1 MSEQQRH
8 LGFKVLGLCALS
20 LLASPGVQAQAQ
32 AQALSLQLPALK
44 QPEQTILM
52 QEAQAQYQRYAAA
65 PDTFF
70 SVGAATKTE
79 WPCKVSAAQLDELSG
94 TSNYASGGGASGYG
108 HSYSD
113 VSIHPVTASCKGGKL
128 DGQLELVYKAVRK
141 AWGPAYQNSDQETGR
156 VVATISG
163 GKLVHRLELRQSTD
177 LAQDNAGSQPKST
190 SVASS
195 AEKPDGDFINS
206 ATILVNGEGQK
217 YFLKRPVKTPRGT
230 RLEKTFYNG
239 TTLISVEQTDAIGKP
254 DGMAISYKSGAEK
267 KSCFKQG
274 KPADLKAC
282 GS

>member
-1 MSEQQRH
+1 MPEQQRH
-8 LGFKVLGLCALS
+8 LAFKLLGLCALGL
-20 LLASPGVQAQAQ
+20 LLASTGAQAQ
-32 AQALSLQLPALK
+32 SQSQSLQLPALK
-44 QPEQTILM
+44 HAEQTTLM
-52 QEAQAQYQRYAAA
+52 QEAQVQYQRYAAA

-70 SVGAATKTE
+70 STGDAKKTE
-79 WPCKVSAAQLDELSG
+79 WPCKVSAAQLDELTG
-94 TSNYASGGGASGYG
+94 ISNYKSGSEASGYG

-113 VSIHPVTASCKGGKL
+113 VSVHPVTARCKAGKL
-128 DGQLELVYKAVRK
+128 DGQVELVYEAVRK
-141 AWGPAYQNSDQETGR
+141 AWGPGYQNNDQESGR

-163 GKLVHRLELRQSTD
+163 GKLVHRLELRKSTD
-177 LAQDNAGSQPKST
+177 LAKDNVGSQPKST

-239 TTLISVEQTDAIGKP
+239 TTLVSVEQTDASGKP
-254 DGMAISYKSGAEK
+254 DGMAVSYKGGEEK

-274 KPADLKAC
+274 KPANLKTC